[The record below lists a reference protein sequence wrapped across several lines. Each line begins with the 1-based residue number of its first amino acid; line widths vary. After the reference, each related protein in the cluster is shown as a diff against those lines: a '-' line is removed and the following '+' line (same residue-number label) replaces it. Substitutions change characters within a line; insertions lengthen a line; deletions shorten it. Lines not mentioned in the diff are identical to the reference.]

1 MDYSD
6 MIEGFDEEYELNWVI
21 ECAKEMLDITHSNDE
36 MTDDEIREV
45 ARLIGGLAD
54 DTTFD
59 DERQFV
65 YGHKGI
71 DLMLT
76 VVLYAFPLFWEKY
89 ELAQFN

>member
-1 MDYSD
+1 ML
-6 MIEGFDEEYELNWVI
+6 EGFDEEFELGFVV
-21 ECAKEMLDITHSNDE
+21 ECAKEMLDITHKNDE

-71 DLMLT
+71 DFMLT
-76 VVLYAFPLFWEKY
+76 VVLFEFPSFYERY